1 MMPVTSDH
9 PILDP
14 VKHEQGTYSPK
25 LSSAEAGKIFRVVF
39 LSGVGGEYEALVRV
53 FIIVILIVA
62 AVVGY
67 PVQGLAISPPPPPDL
82 SDCSD

>member
-39 LSGVGGEYEALVRV
+39 LSGVGG
-53 FIIVILIVA
+53 
-62 AVVGY
+62 
-67 PVQGLAISPPPPPDL
+67 SMKH
-82 SDCSD
+82 